1 MVKVNI
7 KNIINYFDNEQNNNT
22 NLIINII
29 INKINTDPDFNK
41 FMSLVLKYN
50 LLIFEKKEL
59 LWIIKDKNI
68 INFQIDKN
76 IKNTYNDHIIN
87 ITQLSSMDSDN
98 FNEVRLLLDKLN
110 LNLKKKIS
118 DFYDLKILLKIINL
132 SINQID
138 PINNLIITQIESIN
152 NLQKNYLDKPKR
164 KKIINNDIYI
174 EEFSN

>member
-1 MVKVNI
+1 
-7 KNIINYFDNEQNNNT
+7 
-22 NLIINII
+22 
-29 INKINTDPDFNK
+29 
-41 FMSLVLKYN
+41 
-50 LLIFEKKEL
+50 
-59 LWIIKDKNI
+59 
-68 INFQIDKN
+68 
-76 IKNTYNDHIIN
+76 
-87 ITQLSSMDSDN
+87 MDSDN